1 MFTAMILACWLHS
14 PNDCTQFTD
23 KRGPY
28 LDEGECGTR
37 AVEMIGEIRRVTPGM
52 IIVGAQCATG
62 PQEST

>member
-28 LDEGECGTR
+28 LDKGECGTR
-37 AVEMIGEIRRVTPGM
+37 GVGMIGERRTITAGM
-52 IIVGAQCATG
+52 IIVGAHRATG